1 MKLARL
7 CCLCACLPGVHAQ
20 AAPPKINVIQ
30 TNRAV
35 CAYLGPILGQPC
47 RQAVLVAI
55 RTSDSAPE
63 AFKVTLT
70 YRDATGALKTDARI
84 AMPTKGSA
92 TVDASVTFFLDD
104 ITVVSAVV
112 MPMVSI
118 GAVMRFPED

>member
-1 MKLARL
+1 MKRLAL
-7 CCLCACLPGVHAQ
+7 LLTLAAPALAT
-20 AAPPKINVIQ
+20 AAPPQKISIIQ

-70 YRDATGALKTDARI
+70 YRDATGALKTDTRI
-84 AMPTKGSA
+84 AMPTKDSA

-104 ITVVSAVV
+104 IIVVSAVV
-112 MPMVSI
+112 TPMVSI
-118 GAVMRFPED
+118 GAIMRFPED